1 MRLRGAFNIFLVL
14 VLVAVG
20 VYFVVGGSSMGHS
33 FTTPTDSQDI
43 TRTNTTFT
51 ITFNST
57 WKNVSWVNVY
67 NITSYGTYTALNMT
81 HNISLINGLPTNI
94 TDYNTSVSFIINAYN
109 FTQGN
114 YTFTVLIANNSNVS
128 GNLNGGFD
136 SLGNNR
142 VNFTYVNISV
152 IIDNVAPKS
161 LLLLAPNISRN
172 FSDVSSIQFGFNVTD
187 SMSGNSTRG
196 NSLNCSLYIQG
207 NGTVLTYVNHS
218 IVIWN
223 STDYQPTYWFNV
235 SSTSIDSGY
244 HVWNVS
250 CADYNNNVNRTARW
264 DGVIGGSNG
273 IGGSGGYFNLADT
286 IGPTTSAPTLSASSV
301 TEGGSVTITCTG
313 TDSIT
318 ANPTEKISIRG
329 PLNANWQ
336 EGIGTSQYTFTG
348 TNDVGTYTSK
358 CYSIDTAGMQG
369 GPSAETTFAVTRTTT
384 SSTTSTGGGGGGGTV
399 SVSVLTGQTR
409 DLGAIAEGGEGIIN
423 AYQASTVTFTVTTSG
438 GGATI
443 SSHSIEFD
451 EVNYIEGT
459 ATVIISSDPI
469 TLTLNVGDVKNVDLD
484 NDGTDDLEVNLVSI
498 DENGK
503 VNLKIKDVTGA
514 VTAEEEAGEEVT
526 PTTEE
531 AKAGVS
537 WIWWILIVIVVVVI
551 IALILPKKK

>member
-1 MRLRGAFNIFLVL
+1 
-14 VLVAVG
+14 
-20 VYFVVGGSSMGHS
+20 
-33 FTTPTDSQDI
+33 
-43 TRTNTTFT
+43 
-51 ITFNST
+51 
-57 WKNVSWVNVY
+57 
-67 NITSYGTYTALNMT
+67 MT

-336 EGIGTSQYTFTG
+336 EGIGTSPYTFTG

-369 GPSAETTFAVTRTTT
+369 GPSAETTFAVTKSAGSSQT
-384 SSTTSTGGGGGGGTV
+384 SSGSSGGTTGPIV
-399 SVSVLTGQTR
+399 SVNVFAGQTK
-409 DLGAIAEGGEGIIN
+409 DLGAIADGTGIIN
-423 AYQASTVTFTVTTSG
+423 AYQASTVMFSVTTSSG
-438 GGATI
+438 GTTA
-443 SSHSIEFD
+443 SSHSIKFD
-451 EVNYIEGT
+451 EVSYIEGT
-459 ATVIISSDPI
+459 ATVTISSDPI
-469 TLTLNVGDVKNVDLD
+469 TLTLNVGDVKEVDVD
-484 NDGTDDLEVNLVSI
+484 SDGTNDLEVNLKSI
-498 DENGK
+498 DENGQ
-503 VNLKIKDVTGA
+503 VNLVVRDISVLPS
-514 VTAEEEAGEEVT
+514 EEATEGT
-526 PTTEE
+526 TSTTEE
-531 AKAGVS
+531 AKVGMS
-537 WIWWILIVIVVVVI
+537 WIWWVLIVIVIVVI
-551 IALILPKKK
+551 IALLLPKKKR